1 VRTLAEELVIHVQ
14 LYYKLDQAKD
24 QYIKLL
30 PVTESGDMIME
41 KTIPNEKSLG
51 SEANVIAVS
60 GVTTLT
66 EVIERITDALNRRAL
81 SPYYQP
87 AQKLAEDNPI
97 IAAGQFAIESDNH
110 GVKVGNGVNNY
121 LDLPY
126 IVDPSI
132 ATTALENS

>member
-1 VRTLAEELVIHVQ
+1 MAEELVIHVQ

-41 KTIPNEKSLG
+41 KTILNEKSLG
-51 SEANVIAVS
+51 SEADVIAVS

-66 EVIERITDALNRRAL
+66 EVIERLVDSINRKAKA
-81 SPYYQP
+81 PYYKT
-87 AQKLAEDNPI
+87 AQELAVDNPI
-97 IAAGQFAIESDNH
+97 VAAGQFAIESDKH